1 MRIPICVA
9 LGVTTIL
16 FGILGVNACCM
27 VHVGS
32 GERNGIVV
40 KLADEGFFKKTHE
53 LEIIRGGMN
62 GGSGSFGVKPFYAT
76 IPNDRDFQTLQ
87 SAYEQQKEVYV
98 TYDEYMLTFASEC
111 NGSEE
116 HCSFVSS
123 VRVK

>member
-53 LEIIRGGMN
+53 LEDHPWRHERRVRQ
-62 GGSGSFGVKPFYAT
+62 F
-76 IPNDRDFQTLQ
+76 RC
-87 SAYEQQKEVYV
+87 E
-98 TYDEYMLTFASEC
+98 TFLRNHSQR
-111 NGSEE
+111 S
-116 HCSFVSS
+116 
-123 VRVK
+123 